1 MRDPLSTPVNWSET
15 VDLSNEETQPS
26 GETVEQRRQLSADAT
41 LGLERLV
48 VGRECNAFDRL
59 PGERKA
65 LAYAE
70 LIRLGLIYGTVTPV
84 AGRAYP
90 DVVVRR
96 VSRRGVKS
104 VRQLRRVTDRADHRN
119 LGWTVF
125 VVGLFLVIVGLV
137 LALVL
142 K

>member
-15 VDLSNEETQPS
+15 VDLRNEETQPS

-59 PGERKA
+59 SAERKA

-84 AGRAYP
+84 PGRTYP
-90 DVVVRR
+90 DVVIQR
-96 VSRRGVKS
+96 VSGRGVRS
-104 VRQLRRVTDRADHRN
+104 VRKQRRVTDRSDHRN

-125 VVGLFLVIVGLV
+125 LVGLFLLIVGLV

>member
-1 MRDPLSTPVNWSET
+1 MT
-15 VDLSNEETQPS
+15 VAR
-26 GETVEQRRQLSADAT
+26 RRQLSADAT

-59 PGERKA
+59 PAERKA

-70 LIRLGLIYGTVTPV
+70 LIRLGLIYGTVTPIP
-84 AGRAYP
+84 GRAYP
-90 DVVVRR
+90 DVVIQR

-104 VRQLRRVTDRADHRN
+104 VRQQRRATDRADSRH
-119 LGWTVF
+119 LGWNIFLVS
-125 VVGLFLVIVGLV
+125 LFLLIVGLV

-142 K
+142 R

>member
-1 MRDPLSTPVNWSET
+1 LRDPLRTPVKWSET
-15 VDLSNEETQPS
+15 VDLSNEETQPPAGS
-26 GETVEQRRQLSADAT
+26 VEQLRQLSADAT

-59 PGERKA
+59 SAERKA

-84 AGRAYP
+84 PGRGYP
-90 DVVVRR
+90 DVVIQR
-96 VSRRGVKS
+96 VSGRGVKS
-104 VRQLRRVTDRADHRN
+104 VRKQRRVTDRSDRRN
-119 LGWTVF
+119 LGWHIFLVS
-125 VVGLFLVIVGLV
+125 LFLLIVGLV